1 MQNIKLRKVEAEEVI
16 ALQKIAKQTFSET
29 FSEINSEENMI
40 KYEQESLSSEKL
52 SSELANPDSQFYF
65 ASDSDQVIGYL
76 KVNFG
81 EAQSE
86 LQDPNAMEI
95 ERIYVLKDYHG
106 QKIGQLL
113 YDQAIAIARESK
125 SQYVWLGVWEE
136 NHKALKFY
144 EKNGFVA
151 FDKHIFSLGN
161 DEQTDILMKKIL
173 RV

>member
-1 MQNIKLRKVEAEEVI
+1 MQNISLRKVEAEEVI

-52 SSELANPDSQFYF
+52 SSELANPDSLFYF
-65 ASDSDQVIGYL
+65 ATDSDQVIGYL

-81 EAQSE
+81 KAQSE
-86 LQDPNAMEI
+86 LQNPNAMEI

-113 YDQAIAIARESK
+113 YEQAIAIAQESK

-136 NHKALKFY
+136 NHKALRFY
-144 EKNGFVA
+144 QKNGFFA
-151 FDKHIFSLGN
+151 FDKHIFRLGN
-161 DEQTDILMKKIL
+161 DEQTDILMKKVL
-173 RV
+173 